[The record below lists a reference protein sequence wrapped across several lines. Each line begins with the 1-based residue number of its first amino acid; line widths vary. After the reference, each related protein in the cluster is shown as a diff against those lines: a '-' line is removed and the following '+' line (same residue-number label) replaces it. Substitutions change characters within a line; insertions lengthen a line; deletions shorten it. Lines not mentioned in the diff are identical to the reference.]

1 MIKAKTCK
9 TAEGKFVVKERF
21 LLFWWRAVDVEVIV
35 IHPDSKVIV
44 PKYSV
49 RFVPEKNALQF
60 SSEYAASFFLKEV
73 NSLI

>member
-1 MIKAKTCK
+1 MIKAKTCR
-9 TAEGKFVVKERF
+9 TDGGKFVVKVRF